1 MTAKGIRT
9 RFTAKF
15 LSDFLH
21 DWEQNGSDAIR
32 IVRIEHPEIYVK
44 IAAQI
49 IPRDLAIE
57 TSASLNELSED
68 DLDQM
73 IGQLRQR
80 ALEQRAEPIDVTPKQ
95 KVLTNGR

>member
-9 RFTAKF
+9 KFTARF
-15 LSDFLH
+15 LSDFLK
-21 DWEQNGSDAIR
+21 DFGRERRGRNQDCSRRTSGNLRQDRGVYYS
-32 IVRIEHPEIYVK
+32 PG
-44 IAAQI
+44 
-49 IPRDLAIE
+49 LAIE

-80 ALEQRAEPIDVTPKQ
+80 ALEQRPEATDVTPRQ

>member
-9 RFTAKF
+9 KFTARL
-15 LSDFLH
+15 LSDFLK
-21 DWEQNGSDAIR
+21 DFEENGAAAIK
-32 IVRIEHPEIYVK
+32 IVRVEHPEIYVR
-44 IAAQI
+44 IAASI

-80 ALEQRAEPIDVTPKQ
+80 ALEQRPEPIDVTPRQ

>member
-9 RFTAKF
+9 RFTARF
-15 LSDFLH
+15 LSDFLK
-21 DWEQNGSDAIR
+21 DFEENGAAAIK
-32 IVRIEHPEIYVK
+32 IVRVEHPEIYVR
-44 IAAQI
+44 IAASI

-80 ALEQRAEPIDVTPKQ
+80 ALEQRPEPIDVTPRQ

>member
-9 RFTAKF
+9 KFTARF
-15 LSDFLH
+15 LSDFLK
-21 DWEQNGSDAIR
+21 DFEENGAAAIK
-32 IVRIEHPEIYVK
+32 IVHVEHPEIYVR
-44 IAAQI
+44 IAASI

-80 ALEQRAEPIDVTPKQ
+80 ALEQRPEPIDVTPRQ

>member
-9 RFTAKF
+9 KFTARF
-15 LSDFLH
+15 LSDFLK
-21 DWEQNGSDAIR
+21 DFEENGAAAIK
-32 IVRIEHPEIYVK
+32 IVRVEHPEIYVR
-44 IAAQI
+44 IAASI

-80 ALEQRAEPIDVTPKQ
+80 ALEQRPEPIDVTPRQ